1 VATIAERYV
10 TAADPAMN
18 IDSVATWSG
27 SDGITWLFAT
37 AKQGDV
43 VRIYDAANGAHV
55 RDLGGAG
62 TDAGRFERPNGVIA
76 LNDLLIIVERDNRR
90 VQVFTLPALEPIGLF
105 GQDELVKPYGA
116 YVRALGA
123 DRYELFVTDAYETAA
138 EQVPPEAELDRRI
151 QVFSMSIERGA
162 GGAVEAVTAAHTRA
176 FGATSGPGVLR
187 VVESIWG
194 DPANDRLMIAEE
206 DPAGGRVLKVYSFDG
221 RFSGEIV
228 GDGLFRVQPEGIAL
242 YECGDDGYWISTDQ
256 DLGTNVFH
264 LFDRRT
270 LAHVGAFQGAT
281 TQNTDG
287 IWLARKPLPGFP
299 AGALFAVHDDQAV
312 AAFDWR
318 DIAAALDLAQGCVGT

>member
-1 VATIAERYV
+1 
-10 TAADPAMN
+10 
-18 IDSVATWSG
+18 
-27 SDGITWLFAT
+27 
-37 AKQGDV
+37 
-43 VRIYDAANGAHV
+43 
-55 RDLGGAG
+55 
-62 TDAGRFERPNGVIA
+62 
-76 LNDLLIIVERDNRR
+76 
-90 VQVFTLPALEPIGLF
+90 
-105 GQDELVKPYGA
+105 
-116 YVRALGA
+116 
-123 DRYELFVTDAYETAA
+123 
-138 EQVPPEAELDRRI
+138 
-151 QVFSMSIERGA
+151 
-162 GGAVEAVTAAHTRA
+162 
-176 FGATSGPGVLR
+176 
-187 VVESIWG
+187 
-194 DPANDRLMIAEE
+194 
-206 DPAGGRVLKVYSFDG
+206 LKVYSFDG